1 MIVYATT
8 HLINVAFNC
17 VELKFPFPPS
27 HVRSEC
33 VADISRV
40 MLDLRVLR
48 AFPHTEQSREILV
61 DSGSV
66 EAQLEFSAARP
77 LSHAIV
83 DSPKFK
89 GTFVQEIPVQCPLCE
104 PTKNHDTNGACQKT

>member
-1 MIVYATT
+1 MVVYATT

-48 AFPHTEQSREILV
+48 AFPTLHKAERFWSIPDRWKL
-61 DSGSV
+61 SLSSV
-66 EAQLEFSAARP
+66 RLARFLTP
-77 LSHAIV
+77 
-83 DSPKFK
+83 
-89 GTFVQEIPVQCPLCE
+89 
-104 PTKNHDTNGACQKT
+104 